1 TRMPNKHPR
10 MRLSREEEVFL
21 RHWMYD
27 ETHFREGTGPAKRLQ
42 LQHQALPADLA
53 MLIAAALP
61 EPSEQEA
68 AGLAPPP
75 GEAPTWPWS
84 AEALRRRLAE
94 ARAFL
99 AERGSRPGKAAVGL
113 SEVTDALSGRQSAL
127 GPNGN
132 QKKN

>member
-1 TRMPNKHPR
+1 MPNKHPR

-42 LQHQALPADLA
+42 LQHRAVPADLA
-53 MLIAAALP
+53 TLIAAALP
-61 EPSEQEA
+61 EPSEQED
-68 AGLAPPP
+68 AGLGPPP
-75 GEAPTWPWS
+75 GEPPTWPWS
-84 AEALRRRLAE
+84 AEALRGRLVE
-94 ARAFL
+94 ARALL
-99 AERGSRPGKAAVGL
+99 AERCGRLGKAAVRP
-113 SEVTDALSGRQSAL
+113 SEVTDASAGQQSAL